1 MIKPFHSFKLEG
13 EPGSIYKKILIDGY
27 ELKGVIGATLKWHV
41 DEIPVIQLEMVS
53 PNIEAEDYDGI
64 IEEVQLNEDKEN
76 SDRNC
81 PSDNGVCAV
90 VMPASGHG
98 QT

>member
-1 MIKPFHSFKLEG
+1 MNRPFHSFKLVG
-13 EPGSIYKKILIDGY
+13 DPNSVCKKVFMDGH
-27 ELKGVIGATLKWHV
+27 ELKGVIGATLKWRV

-64 IEEVQLNEDKEN
+64 VEEVQLNEVEEN

-81 PSDNGVCAV
+81 PADNGVCAV

>member
-1 MIKPFHSFKLEG
+1 MSKPFHSFKLEG
-13 EPGSIYKKILIDGY
+13 EPGSIYKKVFMDGE
-27 ELKGVIGATLKWHV
+27 ELKVVVGATLKWRV
-41 DEIPVIQLEMVS
+41 DEIPVIQLEMIS

-64 IEEVQLNEDKEN
+64 VEEVQSNEVEEN

-81 PSDNGVCAV
+81 PADNGVCAV

-98 QT
+98 QA